1 MGAARAAGAPFL
13 RGASRPT
20 ANKMTLGSRP
30 RPLRAL
36 VIRAD
41 AEAEA
46 AVAEADTKAD
56 ALGNDED
63 MVAKVKA
70 RVLAKVAA
78 KKAAKKKKLQ
88 EQGLLADDDDEEG
101 DEFAPVAAVP
111 GQAKPKAKKKKTR
124 KYIKP
129 DGTEVELEEEE
140 EEEDE
145 PYVPPPPPPVAPNK
159 CTFHIEIETNFGDH
173 LCLTGGHPLLGD
185 WSPVNGVPMDWVEG
199 NKWKVT
205 VPLPAHQ
212 LIQYKYV
219 VRSGWAPDGETR
231 WQGGPDGMISTGP
244 EHSSVE
250 IHDKPQWHS
259 WGDGH
264 PSVKAVPAA
273 VEAFQKVKAPENWEQ
288 RTNVSELPKWAREAV
303 FYQIFPL
310 GYFGA
315 PTVNDQKLPVNPR
328 LKQIRQHYKHFRE
341 LGIDAVYFSP
351 LFESGTH
358 GYDTFDYF
366 QIDRRLGD
374 VELFKEIVK
383 ELHDIGI
390 KVVLDGVFNHTG
402 KQHFAF
408 KDLREK
414 GAHASEF
421 GNWYHIGAR
430 KWDYE
435 GWCSTDSIKG
445 TGFSYDC
452 WEGHPVLPRLN
463 LDEPAVKHHIF
474 DVARFW
480 IKEVG
485 IDGWRLDVAHEIH
498 PDFWREFRRVCDDAR
513 PDGTCLLV
521 GEMIH
526 GNYNGWVGNDR
537 LHSGTNYQMSHA
549 TWHSLNEHNYEYFY
563 SALMRE
569 ANLFKGL
576 SLVNFLGNH
585 DVPRIASNL
594 TNPAHYTHAMVVL
607 CLMKGIPCLYYGDEF
622 GMEGRPEDG
631 TDEHSG
637 GDDAMRRPMLDCAK
651 PATWPAVGQ
660 SRLALNKKL
669 IAMRKNYPVFGSA
682 GSQDIRDM
690 WLNKDTRE
698 QFIVVRYTEDEVAAL
713 VFNCGDYHVDPWP
726 EVVIPASAPMKVGD
740 KMVDLL
746 SPTGTSFVVHDGKKV
761 YAGPCEP
768 NSVKVLHWAK
778 PKPKPKVPASQ
789 LGAAATTAGLPS
801 HLRAAAAAGAYAPAM
816 TVPGMAAP
824 VDPTAPTTPQPGIG
838 EYDPNASAAYGAMQ
852 DEMAGT
858 IAALYAAAADPY
870 AAMDA
875 ATDPYAAVPD
885 AGAYDPYAAQD
896 AAAAPMDAGEAYDPY
911 AAAPPPPSSSY
922 LDQWKN
928 KRKNIFDDDAMNS

>member
-1 MGAARAAGAPFL
+1 
-13 RGASRPT
+13 
-20 ANKMTLGSRP
+20 MTLRSRP
-30 RPLRAL
+30 RPLRRL

-41 AEAEA
+41 ADAEA
-46 AVAEADTKAD
+46 AVAEAELGTAD

-78 KKAAKKKKLQ
+78 KKAAKKKKLK
-88 EQGLLADDDDEEG
+88 EAGLLDEDEDEEG

-111 GQAKPKAKKKKTR
+111 GQAKPKAKAKAKKKKR

-129 DGTEVELEEEE
+129 DGTEVELEEDDDEDDEE
-140 EEEDE
+140 E
-145 PYVPPPPPPVAPNK
+145 PYVAPPPPPVAPNK
-159 CTFHIEIETNFGDH
+159 CTFHIEVETNFGDH
-173 LCLTGGHPLLGD
+173 LCLTGGHALLGD
-185 WSPVNGVPMDWVEG
+185 WSTVNGIPMDWVEG
-199 NKWKVT
+199 NKWSVT
-205 VPLPAHQ
+205 VNLPAHQ

-219 VRSGWAPDGETR
+219 VRSGWAPDGDTR
-231 WQGGPDGMISTGP
+231 WQGGPDGIISTGP
-244 EHSSVE
+244 EHSTVE
-250 IHDKPQWHS
+250 IQDKPQWHS
-259 WGDGH
+259 WGEGH

-273 VEAFQKVKAPENWEQ
+273 VTAFQKVKAPENWPSN
-288 RTNVSELPKWAREAV
+288 TPNVSLLPEWSRDAV

-315 PTVNDQKLPVNPR
+315 PTVNDQKLAVNPR
-328 LKQIRQHYKHFRE
+328 LKQIRAHYKHFRE

-366 QIDRRLGD
+366 EIDRRLGD

-402 KQHFAF
+402 TQHFAF
-408 KDLREK
+408 KDLKEK

-421 GNWYHIGAR
+421 GNWFHIGAR

-463 LDEPAVKHHIF
+463 LDEPAVRNHIF

-480 IKEVG
+480 LKEVG

-513 PDGTCLLV
+513 PDGSALLV

-549 TWHSLNEHNYEYFY
+549 TWHSLNEHNYGYFY

-569 ANLFKGL
+569 ANLFSGL

-594 TNPAHYTHAMVVL
+594 DNQAHYTHAMVAL
-607 CLMKGIPCLYYGDEF
+607 ILMKGIPCLYYGDEF

-651 PATWPAVGQ
+651 PASWPAVGM

-669 IAMRKNYPVFGSA
+669 IALRKNYPVFGVK
-682 GSQDIRDM
+682 GTQDIRDM
-690 WLNKDTRE
+690 TLISNE
-698 QFIVVRYTEDEVAAL
+698 QMIVIRYTEDEIAAM
-713 VFNCGDYHVDPWP
+713 VFNCGDYSVDPWP
-726 EVVIPASAPMKVGD
+726 EVVIPASFTGGIKVGD

-746 SPTGTSFVVHDGKKV
+746 SPTGTSLPVHEGGKV
-761 YAGPCEP
+761 YAGPCDP
-768 NSVKVLHWAK
+768 NSVKVLYWSK
-778 PKPKPKVPASQ
+778 PKPKPKPKP
-789 LGAAATTAGLPS
+789 AAAAVAATAGLPS
-801 HLRAAAAAGAYAPAM
+801 HLRAAAAAGTY
-816 TVPGMAAP
+816 V
-824 VDPTAPTTPQPGIG
+824 VDPTAPTVPQPGIG
-838 EYDPNASAAYGAMQ
+838 EYDPSAAAAGAYGAMQ
-852 DEMAGT
+852 DDMVNT
-858 IAALYAAAADPY
+858 LDALYLSAGAPAQATDPSAQATDPY

-875 ATDPYAAVPD
+875 ATDPYAAVED
-885 AGAYDPYAAQD
+885 AGAVAEP
-896 AAAAPMDAGEAYDPY
+896 EAYDPY
-911 AAAPPPPSSSY
+911 AAPPPPPSASY
-922 LDQWKN
+922 LDQFRPKSG
-928 KRKNIFDDDAMNS
+928 KNIFSNDAMPDPNVTPDP